1 MNQEKGTMIKL
12 FRYAS
17 ANFHISPFP
26 QVPKPTGS
34 LDSVHSITQPNFFS
48 GFFKK
53 IIVSNVFIDSY
64 ISGNFLFGS
73 MI

>member
-1 MNQEKGTMIKL
+1 MPQLIFKY
-12 FRYAS
+12 F
-17 ANFHISPFP
+17 PFP
-26 QVPKPTGS
+26 QLVPKPTGS